1 MELWFGDRFSLD
13 SYVTAWR
20 EGLTMGDLFEEAP
33 PLLNIQGSIGFIDIK
48 GSLSN
53 NSWFATTYTDIRNAL
68 VQAANTPDIEK
79 IVLSIDSPGGSV
91 SGLFD
96 VASLIRYVN
105 DNVKPVY
112 THSAG
117 SMTSAA
123 YALGSAAGEVYASP
137 SASVGSVGVM
147 AVHFDASKYYAEKG
161 LTPTVFFSGEEKAVG
176 NEYEPLTDK
185 AKAIMQNRLDT
196 TYGLFIDHVATRRGA
211 SPAHVRSQMAEGRV
225 FTGKE
230 AITPGLLDG
239 VLTLDELV
247 QTLSSQPR
255 KEKTVATKR
264 LPAHTVAA
272 IAAGIPVDA
281 AVAQLETQLETPENG
296 QKEVPSQEAVN
307 AEAQAPAVAH
317 SGAAPQTLESHSE
330 PSAADRLQVLL
341 ENKLVELAEL
351 KAENTR
357 LKTDNTQFQANETAL
372 REVVHARMNHLEVA
386 LRCAPTDK
394 AILSGLSTSVLL
406 AQHASLQ
413 ARLEHAYPVG
423 GVTKLA
429 STQQDESSAMA
440 DAALMKA
447 VTF

>member
-20 EGLTMGDLFEEAP
+20 EVLSMGDLFGDSQ
-33 PLLNIQGSIGFIDIK
+33 PLLNVQGALGFIDIK

-53 NSWFATTYTDIRNAL
+53 HAWFATTYTDIRNAL
-68 VQAANTPDIEK
+68 VQAANDPNVEK
-79 IVLSIDSPGGSV
+79 IVLNIDSPGGSV

-105 DNVKPVY
+105 DNVKPVVS
-112 THSAG
+112 HSAG
-117 SMTSAA
+117 TMTSAA
-123 YALGSAAGEVYASP
+123 YALGAAAGQVYASP

-147 AVHFDASKYYAEKG
+147 AVHFDASKLYAEKG
-161 LTPTVFFSGEEKAVG
+161 ITPTVFFSGEEKALG
-176 NEYEPLTDK
+176 NEYEPLSDK
-185 AKAIMQNRLDT
+185 AKAVMQNRLDT
-196 TYGLFIDHVATRRGA
+196 TYGLFIDHVATMRGA
-211 SPAHVRSQMAEGRV
+211 TPTQVRTQMAEGRV
-225 FTGKE
+225 FTGKD

-239 VLTLDELV
+239 VMTLDELV

-264 LPAHTVAA
+264 LPPHTVAA

-281 AVAQLETQLETPENG
+281 AVAQMETQLETPENG
-296 QKEVPSQEAVN
+296 QKEVPTQEEVK
-307 AEAQAPAVAH
+307 AEAPASAAADT
-317 SGAAPQTLESHSE
+317 GAVTPSLEAASE
-330 PSAADRLQVLL
+330 PSTADRLQTLL

-351 KAENTR
+351 KAENAR
-357 LKTDNTQFQANETAL
+357 LKTDNTQFQANETSL

-386 LRCAPTDK
+386 LRCAPTEK
-394 AILSGLSTSVLL
+394 AILAGLSTSVLL

-413 ARLEHAYPVG
+413 ARLEQAYPVG